1 MYGNAAARAYK
12 RVDLESAP
20 KTQIVERLYDRFAQD
35 VEATRAALAKKDIA
49 AKAKAL
55 NHASQIVMQL
65 KMALDHRVAPEMCA
79 NLESLYNYVTAQLNE
94 CNAKLSTKPLDNA
107 ARVMAGLGDAF
118 KKAHA
123 KL

>member
-20 KTQIVERLYDRFAQD
+20 KTQIVERLFDRFARD
-35 VEATRAALAKKDIA
+35 VEDVRGALAKKDIET
-49 AKAKAL
+49 KAKAI
-55 NHASQIVMQL
+55 NHASAIVLQL
-65 KMALDHRVAPEMCA
+65 KIALDHKVAPDMCS
-79 NLESLYNYVTAQLNE
+79 NLESLYNYVVAQLAE
-94 CNAKLSTKPLDNA
+94 CNAKLSTRPLDNA

-123 KL
+123 K